1 MRNKTYK
8 AMSIMAVAGLLL
20 TSCTGNDASNNGDN
34 PQTEEQVDLS
44 GFPELAPDQ
53 ESTKFHQAFAYNA
66 PNGTARRA
74 SMTIQEFPNGGY
86 ITEKVR
92 KSFVERLAEE
102 NDGKPASKSAVE
114 KKTEEFLKEQ
124 ADKNDYFNTDFR
136 VEKLKDG
143 VDEDEAY
150 EVEDHVYVLVNR
162 QCDSDTSTTTHDPL
176 YNIPYNGGCLITRSG
191 NALQDSSF
199 RQTATEWNSEISPFN
214 YGDSS
219 IKTDYVTVVGGG
231 MELAKSDASD
241 ALEYDFKQAFAVYDR
256 EGGGEP
262 IASLPNFTCEPGSA
276 GEAILDAFKAESD
289 ARGGVAKRYMMF
301 APEGSGCTMQPV
313 PSASENS

>member
-20 TSCTGNDASNNGDN
+20 TSCTSNDAPNNGEN
-34 PQTEEQVDLS
+34 PQTEEKVDLS
-44 GFPELAPDQ
+44 GFPELTPDQ
-53 ESTKFHQAFAYNA
+53 ESTKFHQTFAYNA

-86 ITEKVR
+86 IIEKVR
-92 KSFVERLAEE
+92 KGFVERLAEE
-102 NDGKPASKSAVE
+102 NNGKPASKSAVE
-114 KKTEEFLKEQ
+114 KKTQEFLKEQ
-124 ADKNDYFNTDFR
+124 ADKNDYFTSEFR
-136 VEKLKDG
+136 VDKIKDG
-143 VDEDEAY
+143 QDEDEAF
-150 EVEDHVYVLVNR
+150 EAKNEIYVLVN
-162 QCDSDTSTTTHDPL
+162 QACTQSTSTSTIDPL
-176 YNIPYNGGCLITRSG
+176 FNIPYGNGCLVSKSPGSIR
-191 NALQDSSF
+191 DSSF
-199 RQTATEWNSEISPFN
+199 RETASEWESEISPFN

-219 IKTDYVTVVGGG
+219 IKTDYVTVAGGG
-231 MELAKSDASD
+231 MEFPISDTSD
-241 ALEYDFKQAFAVYDR
+241 PAEYAFEQVFAVYDR

-276 GEAILDAFKAESD
+276 GQAILDAFKTESD